1 MDLTTRCPHCGT
13 TFAATF
19 AQLQLRKGYIR
30 CVQCANIFDGY
41 EAVVSS
47 TGFAEND
54 GLETTPSS
62 SASTHTSTVAPVLQV
77 AASVPREPA
86 SVPPASVLSATS
98 EPQHT
103 VSPAPV
109 VPSDPAGRRGAFT
122 ISEHLL
128 QPGAGMREPAFRIG
142 AGSSSGAAAS
152 SVPETGDPSVIRR
165 RRVDVDDPEDLQDAL
180 HAEARPGIYVEPKH
194 AGSGSA
200 YDGPR
205 FMKEPRSAAQIAL
218 GLFWGGLVV
227 LGLALLVLQLAYV
240 YRAQLANNVPSL
252 RAPLTLLC
260 QELRCQVPYMRDID
274 NIRIVSSSL
283 RTDQT
288 AGGTAGGGD
297 SMVTLLVALR
307 NTLDK
312 PQEWPTLVL
321 SLTDFSGTLIARRN
335 LPPASYLS
343 PEQRRQP
350 FPAGAEADIRL
361 PLSLQGLKVNGY
373 KLDKHF
379 Q

>member
-30 CVQCANIFDGY
+30 CIQCANIFDGY

-54 GLETTPSS
+54 GLETTPPS
-62 SASTHTSTVAPVLQV
+62 SASTHTSTLAPALQV
-77 AASVPREPA
+77 AASVPRDPA
-86 SVPPASVLSATS
+86 SMPPVSVPSATS
-98 EPQHT
+98 GPQHT
-103 VSPAPV
+103 VSPAPAAAA
-109 VPSDPAGRRGAFT
+109 DPTGRRGAFT

-128 QPGAGMREPAFRIG
+128 QPGAGIREPEFRIG
-142 AGSSSGAAAS
+142 ARSSSGATSSSEPKAS
-152 SVPETGDPSVIRR
+152 DPSVIRR
-165 RRVDVDDPEDLQDAL
+165 RRVDADDPEDPHDAP
-180 HAEARPGIYVEPKH
+180 HAEDRPSIYVEPKR
-194 AGSGSA
+194 ASGGPV
-200 YDGPR
+200 YDAPR
-205 FMKEPRSAAQIAL
+205 FLKEPRSASQIAL

-283 RTDQT
+283 RTDQS
-288 AGGTAGGGD
+288 AGGTAGEGD
-297 SMVTLLVALR
+297 GMVTLLVALR